1 MKDREDLREDTPQ
14 SKLPHQDD
22 FDATPRPPI
31 AAGEEAPSEHAETEE
46 EFGEDV
52 DDDAGGI
59 EVGDLLADPNGLL
72 GGEVSHNPN
81 RPRPAPYPAGGKT
94 QNEQDWL

>member
-1 MKDREDLREDTPQ
+1 MPEREDPREDTP
-14 SKLPHQDD
+14 KLDMPRQAD
-22 FDATPRPPI
+22 FDAETPPPI
-31 AAGEEAPSEHAETEE
+31 AADEEAPSPDAGTEL

-59 EVGDLLADPNGLL
+59 DIGDLLADPNGLL

-81 RPRPAPYPAGGKT
+81 RPPTAQNPVGGKT
-94 QNEQDWL
+94 QSDTDWS